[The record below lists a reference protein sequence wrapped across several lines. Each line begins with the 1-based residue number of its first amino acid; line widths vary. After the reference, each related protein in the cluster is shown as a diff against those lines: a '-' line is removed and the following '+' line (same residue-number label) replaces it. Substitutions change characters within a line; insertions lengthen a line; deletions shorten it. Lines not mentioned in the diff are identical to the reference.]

1 MNRFSP
7 TQRRACLVLV
17 VCVLAVIL
25 TFLGAWVVLPGVLGA
40 GSSGTGDYDPE
51 LYPVD
56 TSLDAVL
63 PQATSSDSGYLSS
76 TVFVGDQYTTALYEN
91 GQISL
96 DQYLGAEN
104 LSISNVLQTSCV
116 NFQDDSSTYTIP
128 QALAKMKPRRIV
140 VTLGRNDVT
149 ATATAADLITNYR
162 NVLKSFTSSYSYCD
176 VIVNAIPPVTETT
189 ADAAALQTVIDETN
203 QQLALLCNEAG
214 YKFLNSAEV
223 LKADSGFAD
232 ASYFEG
238 DAFNASGAR
247 ALLNYVTSHA
257 YDAEDRRPDTNGIP
271 LRATQASASSSSAS
285 PTPSATPTKHTVRYS
300 VEDSTQGTLTGNNQ
314 RGQASLEWEVDD
326 RATASVTA
334 VPAEGYEFRQWS
346 DGQTNA
352 TRFDIVTQ
360 DISVTAM
367 FEKETTVAVTIEE
380 GNTTMRVGD
389 TLVLHAN
396 LLVNGE
402 AGDNDMIQWAVNGE
416 LQHNGYSYNFTPTTA
431 GTYTVRAGAEV
442 DGVFA
447 SQEITVTVEQPVTS
461 VSVTGYQSV
470 EAGATTTLTASV
482 ENGSGDTT
490 WSCPQMPNWS
500 ATGDSVQFTPS
511 AVGTYTVQATNNGVT
526 TEFTITATAPAA
538 TASPAPTEVP
548 QTQTDR
554 DDD

>member
-1 MNRFSP
+1 MSRFSP

-17 VCVLAVIL
+17 VCVLAIL
-25 TFLGAWVVLPGVLGA
+25 LSFLGAWVVLPGLLG
-40 GSSGTGDYDPE
+40 GSAAGDYDPD

-56 TSLDAVL
+56 TTLGSVL
-63 PQATSSDSGYLSS
+63 PQANSSDAGYLSS
-76 TVFVGDQYTTALYEN
+76 TVFVGDQYTTSLYEN

-104 LSISNVLQTSCV
+104 LSVSNVLQTACI

-140 VTLGRNDVT
+140 VTLGSNDLT
-149 ATATAADLITNYR
+149 ATSAASDLITNYT
-162 NVLKSFTSSYSYCD
+162 NVLRSFVSSYSYCD
-176 VIVNAIPPVTETT
+176 VIVNAIPPVTEST
-189 ADAAALQTVIDETN
+189 ADAAKLQTVIDEAN
-203 QQLALLCNEAG
+203 QQLAVLCNEAG
-214 YKFLNSAEV
+214 YKFLNSAET
-223 LKADSGFAD
+223 LKASSGFAD

-238 DAFNASGAR
+238 NAFNASGAR
-247 ALLNYVTSHA
+247 ALLGYVTSHA
-257 YDAEDRRPDTNGIP
+257 YDAEDRRPDTNEIP
-271 LRATQASASSSSAS
+271 LRATQASASQAASAS

-314 RGQASLEWEVDD
+314 RGVASLEWEVDD

-346 DGQTNA
+346 DGQTKA
-352 TRFDIVTQ
+352 TRYDIVTQ

-367 FEKETTVAVTIEE
+367 FEKETTVAVTIQE
-380 GNTTMRVGD
+380 GNSTMKVGD

-402 AGDNDMIQWAVNGE
+402 AGNSDMIQWAVNGE
-416 LQHNGYSYNFTPTTA
+416 LQHNGYSFNFVPTE
-431 GTYTVRAGAEV
+431 GGSYTVRAGAEI

-447 SQEITVTVEQPVTS
+447 SQEITVTVDQPVTS

-482 ENGSGDTT
+482 ENGDGDTT
-490 WSCPQMPNWS
+490 WACPQMPDWH

-538 TASPAPTEVP
+538 TPAPTAVP
-548 QTQTDR
+548 QTQDNG
-554 DDD
+554 DDDD

>member
-1 MNRFSP
+1 M
-7 TQRRACLVLV
+7 
-17 VCVLAVIL
+17 
-25 TFLGAWVVLPGVLGA
+25 
-40 GSSGTGDYDPE
+40 
-51 LYPVD
+51 
-56 TSLDAVL
+56 
-63 PQATSSDSGYLSS
+63 
-76 TVFVGDQYTTALYEN
+76 
-91 GQISL
+91 
-96 DQYLGAEN
+96 
-104 LSISNVLQTSCV
+104 
-116 NFQDDSSTYTIP
+116 
-128 QALAKMKPRRIV
+128 
-140 VTLGRNDVT
+140 
-149 ATATAADLITNYR
+149 
-162 NVLKSFTSSYSYCD
+162 
-176 VIVNAIPPVTETT
+176 
-189 ADAAALQTVIDETN
+189 
-203 QQLALLCNEAG
+203 
-214 YKFLNSAEV
+214 
-223 LKADSGFAD
+223 
-232 ASYFEG
+232 
-238 DAFNASGAR
+238 
-247 ALLNYVTSHA
+247 
-257 YDAEDRRPDTNGIP
+257 
-271 LRATQASASSSSAS
+271 
-285 PTPSATPTKHTVRYS
+285 RYS

>member
-96 DQYLGAEN
+96 DQYLGAES

-238 DAFNASGAR
+238 DTFNASGAR

-257 YDAEDRRPDTNGIP
+257 YDAEDRRPDTNDIP

-334 VPAEGYEFRQWS
+334 VPAEGYEF
-346 DGQTNA
+346 QTNA

-500 ATGDSVQFTPS
+500 ATGDS
-511 AVGTYTVQATNNGVT
+511 
-526 TEFTITATAPAA
+526 ATAPAA

>member
-63 PQATSSDSGYLSS
+63 PQAASSDSGYLSS

-238 DAFNASGAR
+238 DTFNASGAR

-257 YDAEDRRPDTNGIP
+257 YDAEDRRPDTNDIP

-416 LQHNGYSYNFTPTTA
+416 LQHNGYSYNFIPTTA